1 MQTAGHSVELYEPGG
16 DPCYSALSFVE
27 LLNRL
32 DCLHYLVLHGK
43 HLTFEAVFADREDSL
58 FHFIEQIIH
67 LVLLFVG
74 APYALGR
81 GGNDLAQDVLIAN
94 NLEVV
99 PDIRSGRNEGEK
111 AGDKCRAAYAVEKV
125 PITQHLCECDQV
137 DRLSRI
143 PTIDKDV
150 VNRPVRWDIKV
161 FFINFLDAFRDRFTR
176 RDEHRPENAL
186 LRFHAM
192 RRCAVNILRRTCG
205 RNGNNFFAAPCRRTS
220 ASAISRFARL
230 LSCPCGRLS
239 RHLFRFFSS
248 FFFSSE
254 KSVFLLL
261 LRFLGRSAHRLSL
274 WFLCGFYLENKLC
287 CRVVMQLDQDHVLA
301 GIFNRS
307 FQHNLVA
314 IDLSSDFILESM
326 NDILRGDR
334 AESFACFTG
343 REREGHAQFP
353 YAPAEFFRF
362 VQFARLT
369 VCAFLLQI
377 IELTQSCGSNFV
389 CFACRQQIIARV
401 AASHSYDIRFRAQ
414 TRNIFSQNQFSCGHL
429 DLS

>member
-81 GGNDLAQDVLIAN
+81 GGNDLAQDILIAN

-111 AGDKCRAAYAVEKV
+111 AGDKCRAAYAVEKM

-176 RDEHRPENAL
+176 TDEHRPENAL

-239 RHLFRFFSS
+239 RHLFRFFFL
-248 FFFSSE
+248 FFLSSE
-254 KSVFLLL
+254 KPSFFW
-261 LRFLGRSAHRLSL
+261 FLGRTWRRLRL
-274 WFLCGFYLENKLC
+274 RFFCGFHLKNKLC
-287 CRVVMQLDQDHVLA
+287 GHIMVQPDLDLVLT
-301 GIFNRS
+301 
-307 FQHNLVA
+307 V
-314 IDLSSDFILESM
+314 IL
-326 NDILRGDR
+326 DR
-334 AESFACFTG
+334 AFQNDFMPINFRPKFVLEPINDVLCSNRPERLACFTRFQ
-343 REREGHAQFP
+343 REDESCFADSPRQ
-353 YAPAEFFRF
+353 FFRF
-362 VQFARLT
+362 VQLTRFALG
-369 VCAFLLQI
+369 ALL
-377 IELTQSCGSNFV
+377 F
-389 CFACRQQIIARV
+389 
-401 AASHSYDIRFRAQ
+401 
-414 TRNIFSQNQFSCGHL
+414 
-429 DLS
+429 